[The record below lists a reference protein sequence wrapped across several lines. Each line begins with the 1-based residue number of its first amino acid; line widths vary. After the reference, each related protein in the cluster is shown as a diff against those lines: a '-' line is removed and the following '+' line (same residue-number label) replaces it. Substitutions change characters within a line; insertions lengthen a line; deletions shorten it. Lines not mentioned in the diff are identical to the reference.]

1 MFDHLTLTVQDYEK
15 SLAFYAKVLATLGM
29 KLLYEE
35 KGIVTGFGVD
45 RPVFWV
51 GASDARHE
59 VSRNVHIAFTCENN
73 EQVHAFYAAAM
84 AAGAKD
90 NGAPGPRPQYDE
102 KYYAAFVFDLDGNN
116 IEVICRN

>member
-1 MFDHLTLTVQDYEK
+1 
-15 SLAFYAKVLATLGM
+15 LAFYVPVLAILGV
-29 KLLYEE
+29 KPLYEE

-51 GASDARHE
+51 GASDASHQI
-59 VSRNVHIAFTCENN
+59 SRNTHIAFSCENH
-73 EQVHAFYAAAM
+73 EQVQAFYDAAM
-84 AAGAKD
+84 GAGAKD

-116 IEVICRN
+116 IEAVCRT